1 MTSACL
7 SKVTVLNLP
16 VQRVKLPGQKVRWHR
31 VKGLSL
37 QDTLRNLDP
46 QVLQILLET
55 SSPMPV
61 LDQRK
66 GLGPRALRNKAMDS
80 SLQSLQ
86 GRVPLDR
93 LSDAGLKALQA
104 KVKKALNRKAH
115 PGRCPLNK
123 SSWALKALQGKVKDS
138 SRKAQRGK
146 ALRDKLND
154 LGLEAHWGKV
164 ED

>member
-1 MTSACL
+1 MTIASL
-7 SKVTVLNLP
+7 SKVVVLNLP
-16 VQRVKLPGQKVRWHR
+16 VQRVKLPGQKVQWHW

-61 LDQRK
+61 QGQWK
-66 GLGPRALRNKAMDS
+66 GLGPKVLQNKVMDL

-93 LSDAGLKALQA
+93 MSDASLRALQA
-104 KVKKALNRKAH
+104 KVKKALNHKAR
-115 PGRCPLNK
+115 PSRCPLDK
-123 SSWALKALQGKVKDS
+123 SSWALKAPQGKVKDS
-138 SRKAQRGK
+138 SCKAHRGK
-146 ALRDKLND
+146 ALMHKLSD
-154 LGLEAHWGKV
+154 LGLEAHRGKV

>member
-1 MTSACL
+1 MTIACL
-7 SKVTVLNLP
+7 SKVMVLNLP
-16 VQRVKLPGQKVRWHR
+16 VQRVKLPGQKVQWHR

-61 LDQRK
+61 QGQWK
-66 GLGPRALRNKAMDS
+66 GLGPKVLQNKAMDL

-93 LSDAGLKALQA
+93 MSDASLRALQA
-104 KVKKALNRKAH
+104 KVKKALNHKAH
-115 PGRCPLNK
+115 PSRCPLDK

-138 SRKAQRGK
+138 SCKAHRGK
-146 ALRDKLND
+146 ALMHKLSD
-154 LGLEAHWGKV
+154 LGLEAHRGKV